1 MDKDA
6 FVHRRKKRYM
16 AQTLDKFEELVE
28 PHLPQEVADE
38 FKGIVRRKFHALALD
53 ANEVH
58 GLAPGEELN
67 LEAIRVRDQLHPE
80 GRPTGGLRPR

>member
-1 MDKDA
+1 
-6 FVHRRKKRYM
+6 M
-16 AQTLDKFEELVE
+16 AQTLDKFEEIVE
-28 PHLPQEVADE
+28 PHLSADVADE

-67 LEAIRVRDQLHPE
+67 LEAIRLRDQLHPDS
-80 GRPTGGLRPR
+80 RPPGGTRNR

>member
-1 MDKDA
+1 MDKPA
-6 FVHRRKKRYM
+6 YVHKRKKRYM
-16 AQTLDKFEELVE
+16 AQTLDLFEEIIEPLVPE
-28 PHLPQEVADE
+28 HAADK

-67 LEAIRVRDQLHPE
+67 LEAVRVRDQLHPE
-80 GRPTGGLRPR
+80 GRPTGDRRN